1 MVIWVFL
8 FFIFCVC
15 VCVCLPRKFMG
26 LKAKVCFT
34 RDMSLGFGSLL
45 EIDYGEE
52 HWGRTQRT

>member
-8 FFIFCVC
+8 FFIFYFLCVC

-26 LKAKVCFT
+26 LKANVCFT
-34 RDMSLGFGSLL
+34 GDMSLGFGSLL

-52 HWGRTQRT
+52 H